1 MAIGR
6 GFCRGQ
12 AVNDETVSTLD
23 QFAAPYGRQVT
34 LDSVEHESGL
44 RMLRIHIREGRRF
57 TVMDIDADKNRLIVG
72 VKKNLFSK
80 GLIASNLNFLAV
92 ESLDRSY

>member
-12 AVNDETVSTLD
+12 AVNNEGVSKLD
-23 QFAAPYGRQVT
+23 RFAAPYGREVRLET
-34 LDSVEHESGL
+34 VEHESGL

-57 TVMDIDADKNRLIVG
+57 TVMDIDAGTAARWATIMSTWAGNVG
-72 VKKNLFSK
+72 
-80 GLIASNLNFLAV
+80 
-92 ESLDRSY
+92 